1 MPVNVGV
8 GCLRGEEA
16 QAQQRHDGF
25 RGHVASQEA
34 SESARCEVVLL
45 LGHQCMQTLTCHQE
59 IL

>member
-34 SESARCEVVLL
+34 SESARCE
-45 LGHQCMQTLTCHQE
+45 E